1 MIAEILKK
9 TVKSMGKGITKR
21 RSGNLKRGFNISK
34 GTEPE
39 CHTSDQCAG
48 HFPGRESPHASIHP
62 VPNDEGIKI
71 FSIDQLKKRDIAA
84 RVVQGLLISAGW
96 FLFPQKDKTA
106 NARKG
111 QPFVFLNTTVLQAL
125 L

>member
-9 TVKSMGKGITKR
+9 PVKSMGKGITQR
-21 RSGNLKRGFNISK
+21 RPGNLKRRFNISK

-48 HFPGRESPHASIHP
+48 HFPGRESPHAAIHS
-62 VPNDEGIKI
+62 VPKDEGIKI
-71 FSIDQLKKRDIAA
+71 FSIDQLKKRDITA
-84 RVVQGLLISAGW
+84 RVIQGLLISVSW
-96 FLFPQKDKTA
+96 FLFLQKDKTA

-111 QPFVFLNTTVLQAL
+111 QPFVYLKNTPIL
-125 L
+125 